1 MTREVSLGN
10 SPASLFKL
18 LPRLHWAF
26 LIRLY
31 RLFLYLVKG
40 EVATTYARGTFPGQ
54 LSSELVRAALKIEL
68 GLFHKAVNIIFD
80 FLRKRLL

>member
-1 MTREVSLGN
+1 
-10 SPASLFKL
+10 
-18 LPRLHWAF
+18 
-26 LIRLY
+26 
-31 RLFLYLVKG
+31 LVKG